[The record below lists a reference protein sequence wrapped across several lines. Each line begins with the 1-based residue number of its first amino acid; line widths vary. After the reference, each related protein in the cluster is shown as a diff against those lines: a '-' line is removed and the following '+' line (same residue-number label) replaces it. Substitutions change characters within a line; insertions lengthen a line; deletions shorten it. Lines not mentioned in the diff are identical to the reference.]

1 MFTDTTCFRD
11 APPRIRRILIA
22 AAIIAC
28 HLMTRGL
35 PANLVGQERLDSP
48 QHWRQPMAIS
58 IDAQGEWLA
67 VGNRLSHSI
76 SILRMQDRE
85 LVAEYRIGD
94 GLSAMCRR
102 AKTSTLLVTD
112 SVAHC
117 VRLLDWNQDQ
127 LQQTQQLDVSPYPE
141 GIASSPDGQYFAV
154 TSLWSRRLTL
164 FEFTPDLDTKTAT
177 KPSTPTSTT
186 SSTTA
191 AVKWCIDL
199 EFAPQEVIFI
209 EDGTQLIA
217 ADAFGGSLAIV
228 ETSTGKIIRQRTIPA
243 HKIRGLAVTN
253 DGQRLVV
260 SHQMLNSL
268 AHTIRNDVHWG
279 LLMSNDLRWLD
290 LTVLKSP
297 DADFYKDS
305 HMHPIGQANA
315 GMGDPAGAVMSADGT
330 VAVALAGV
338 KQVVVGKEADFSL
351 HAIDV
356 GTGPTAVAF
365 SPDSKTLVV
374 TNRFGDS
381 ISWIDVEQKEV
392 TQTTSLGPTP
402 SLDAVRLG
410 ERLFH
415 DATLAHDGWMSCSSC
430 HVRGHTNGQLN
441 DNLSDDS
448 FGAPKRV
455 LTLLGNAGT
464 EPLAWNG
471 SKKTMRDQIKAS
483 INLTMQGPREL
494 NDEEI
499 EALSTYVRTLPP
511 APSLTAARGES
522 DAQSIARGLEIF
534 NRQDCSRCHQ
544 PPLYTSTDLYDVG
557 FEDEEGN
564 REFNPPSLR
573 GVSQR
578 GPYFHDNRALSL
590 EEVLKKYKHQVTD
603 ELTDQDRTDLIHFLQ
618 SL

>member
-1 MFTDTTCFRD
+1 MFIETSCL
-11 APPRIRRILIA
+11 RIVTRGIRMVLIA
-22 AAIIAC
+22 AA
-28 HLMTRGL
+28 MVTGL
-35 PANLVGQERLDSP
+35 LGNLGQSPGLVGQERLSSP
-48 QHWRQPMAIS
+48 QHWRHPLAIS
-58 IDAQGEWLA
+58 FDAQGEWLA
-67 VGNRLSHSI
+67 IGNGLSQSI
-76 SILRMQDRE
+76 SILRMKDKE
-85 LVAEYRIGD
+85 PVAEYRIGE
-94 GLSAMCRR
+94 GLSSMCRLE
-102 AKTSTLLVTD
+102 KTRTLLVTD
-112 SVAHC
+112 PVAHC
-117 VRLLDWNQDQ
+117 VRLLEWNQDQ
-127 LQQTQQLDVSPYPE
+127 LRQTHQIDVSPYPE
-141 GIASSPDGQYFAV
+141 GIASSPDGQNFAV
-154 TSLWSRRLTL
+154 ASLWSRRLTL
-164 FEFTPDLDTKTAT
+164 FEFVAEPGLETPQPKSSRAT
-177 KPSTPTSTT
+177 PAPN
-186 SSTTA
+186 
-191 AVKWCIDL
+191 VKWSIDL

-209 EDGTQLIA
+209 EDGNQLIV

-228 ETSTGKIIRQRTIPA
+228 ETNTGQIIRQRTIPA
-243 HKIRGLAVTN
+243 HKIRGLAVTK

-338 KQVVVGKEADFSL
+338 NQIVVGKEDDFSL
-351 HAIDV
+351 HAIEV

-365 SPDSKTLVV
+365 SPSSKMLVV
-374 TNRFGDS
+374 ANRFDDTL
-381 ISWIDVEQKEV
+381 SWIDVDQKEV
-392 TQTTSLGPTP
+392 THTTSLGSTP
-402 SLDAVRLG
+402 PVDVLRLG

-471 SKKTMRDQIKAS
+471 SKKTMREQIEAS
-483 INLTMQGPREL
+483 ITLTMQGPREL
-494 NDEEI
+494 SDEEI
-499 EALSTYVRTLPP
+499 DALSTYVKSLPP
-511 APSLTAARGES
+511 APSLSEARGNR
-522 DAQSIARGLEIF
+522 DAQSISRGEAVF
-534 NRQDCSRCHQ
+534 KRQDCSRCHQ
-544 PPLYTSTDLYDVG
+544 PPLYTSPDLYDVG

-578 GPYFHDNRALSL
+578 GPYFHDNRASSL
-590 EEVLKKYKHQVTD
+590 NEVFQKYQHQVSQDTS
-603 ELTDQDRTDLIHFLQ
+603 DQDLADLIHFLQ